1 MNKFEIYETKNY
13 GLFEYIDHNRE
24 IDKKHVSTLIE
35 SIKKFGL
42 IVPIIVSSDKYIIDG
57 QHRLQALMQLQLPVV
72 YVVNNKINKDC
83 IIDINNNQKG
93 WNLMNR
99 IKSHAIKGN
108 VECQRLLDLIDERY
122 EDFSLS
128 GITDAYNAFFGKSPS
143 TLIRKGEYQTNE
155 ELGDQVLD
163 NCLDLRDVI
172 GKPAASTKFVR
183 ALKKVMFN
191 NPHFDNERLKRNCKT
206 VKKMYIYNNEG
217 DIIEE
222 IKEIYNY
229 KLRNKKLV

>member
-1 MNKFEIYETKNY
+1 MNKFEIYQTKNY

-24 IDKKHVSTLIE
+24 IDKKHVNTLID
-35 SIKKFGL
+35 SIKKYGL
-42 IVPIIVSSDKYIIDG
+42 IVPIIVSNDKYIIDG
-57 QHRLQALMQLQLPVV
+57 QHRLQALMQLQLPVT
-72 YVVNNKINKDC
+72 YVVNNKVSKDC

-93 WNLMNR
+93 WNLLNR
-99 IKSHAIKGN
+99 IKSHATKGN
-108 VECQRLLDLIDERY
+108 VECQRLLELIDERY

-128 GITDAYNAFFGKSPS
+128 GITDAYNAQVGKAPS
-143 TLIRKGEYQTNE
+143 TLIRKGLYETNE

-163 NCLDLRDVI
+163 NCLDLKEVI

-183 ALKKVMFN
+183 ALKKVMFT
-191 NPHFDNERLKRNCKT
+191 NPHFDNERLKQNCKT

-217 DIIEE
+217 DIMEE